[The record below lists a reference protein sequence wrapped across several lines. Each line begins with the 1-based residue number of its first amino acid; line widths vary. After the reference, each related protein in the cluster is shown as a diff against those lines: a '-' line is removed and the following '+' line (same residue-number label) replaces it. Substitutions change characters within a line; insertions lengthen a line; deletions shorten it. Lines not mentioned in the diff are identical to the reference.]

1 MELTSFVIGVFF
13 GGFFLHTLYVT
24 YFHLFILG
32 RIENMVMESR
42 NWFDKH
48 IETPPPSISPMLDA
62 FSGYKPRFENVK
74 S

>member
-1 MELTSFVIGVFF
+1 MELESFVIGIFL
-13 GGFFLHTLYVT
+13 GGFFLHTLYIT

-32 RIENMVMESR
+32 RIEHMVIESR
-42 NWFDKH
+42 KWADNH
-48 IETPPPSISPMLDA
+48 IKSPPPSISPMLDI